1 MIQIHGG
8 ICFLNINCYFCRCS
22 FIFFMRQYIV
32 IKNPSKKVLDLMAQI
47 AKDKKAKQ
55 EELRVL
61 WESGKLESHK
71 I

>member
-1 MIQIHGG
+1 
-8 ICFLNINCYFCRCS
+8 
-22 FIFFMRQYIV
+22 MRQYIV